1 MYSYYS
7 KITPQVT
14 IFMSFSYICLPCREF
29 AGKFRSILFV
39 IDFQWKANKKVGFLA
54 SQWTPTLQSWT
65 ATYFARYLFFLIHRN
80 CLNAECQ
87 PASSYRA
94 CKSRPFLVFTVN
106 IAVSP
111 QLSWCQK
118 PSKDRNTISF
128 KEKRRNTTHNLLCE
142 CELQLQNF
150 TYLKIAL
157 VVVWSKMVKTHR
169 TVLGF
174 R

>member
-7 KITPQVT
+7 KITPQIT

-39 IDFQWKANKKVGFLA
+39 IDLQWKANKKVGFLA
-54 SQWTPTLQSWT
+54 SQRTPTLQSWT

-118 PSKDRNTISF
+118 PSKDRNTICSSF
-128 KEKRRNTTHNLLCE
+128 ALRTPTAHEFCVIRARKWARARAKCKRFPSN
-142 CELQLQNF
+142 
-150 TYLKIAL
+150 
-157 VVVWSKMVKTHR
+157 
-169 TVLGF
+169 
-174 R
+174 